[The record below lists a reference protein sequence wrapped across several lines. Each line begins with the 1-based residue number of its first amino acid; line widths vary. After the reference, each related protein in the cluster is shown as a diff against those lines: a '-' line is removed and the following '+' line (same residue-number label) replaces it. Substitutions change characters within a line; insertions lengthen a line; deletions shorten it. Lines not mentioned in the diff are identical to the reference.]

1 MQLSAQKQTLA
12 VLLGGIGLQLV
23 IPPYQRPYA
32 WEREQIDDLWDD
44 IMSSLDDGHF
54 MGSIVLNAEDPE
66 RPQVI
71 DGQQRLTTLLLL
83 ARIIQDRYLALG
95 ANDRAEGLYQLFFAD
110 TFGEGDARYRLR
122 TGDANWAVFRDYVL
136 RRHDD
141 SERKRWV
148 DAANEPR
155 VVRAK
160 NLRLFEN
167 ARVLSDKL
175 ETWLYGIA
183 DDGVV
188 ERLTR
193 LQQTLIKRLE
203 FVVVS
208 VNSAPDAFLLFETL
222 NDRGLQLSQGDL
234 LKNHLL
240 SRVAAT
246 GANTSAEIEEAAD
259 EWEGLLDDLGQKADV
274 TRFLRHY
281 LLARSFPVKKEQVFD
296 RFKAQVASSGPHS
309 LLRELRTF
317 GKLYGQLADP
327 ARVQNDPAVQAQL
340 NALTVLRAESCYP
353 ALLVAMRFLPRD
365 QFLNFAWLCEVLTYR
380 YSSVCGFDA
389 KELQASYHR
398 AAKLILETQGTGVE
412 EARGEISRM
421 IPGSDQFVA
430 SFERQ
435 RMGAQYLARYTL
447 QRIEGALNPGKEFK
461 ANDAVHIEHVM
472 PQTPSEEWKAVLGI
486 GIVDHPALVQR
497 WGNLTL
503 LHAPLN
509 QGASNRLFVQKQDHY
524 HQSEVGLTKD
534 LCRYLR
540 WGLDVIDQRQSW
552 MASVADSIWSVDGYH
567 AVERPQPLR
576 LQSALEALADQE
588 RVALERLIPEQPPES
603 PLPIEALVREHA
615 DALIGERA
623 AGIELSDAIIHV
635 TARWDELGTDGRR
648 LITGTS
654 RYFVEAADAIHAHE
668 AGGLEDDARV
678 VRAVCDALQ
687 LKDLLPEEPLG
698 DGGFVP

>member
-54 MGSIVLNAEDPE
+54 MGSLVLNAEDPE

-83 ARIIQDRYLALG
+83 TRIIQDRYLALG

-110 TFGEGDARYRLR
+110 TFGEGDARFRLR
-122 TGDANWAVFRDYVL
+122 TGDANWDAFRDYVL

-141 SERKRWV
+141 PERKRWA
-148 DAANEPR
+148 DAANESR
-155 VVRAK
+155 IVRAK
-160 NLRLFEN
+160 NQRLFEN
-167 ARVLSDKL
+167 ARVLSEKVDAWIL
-175 ETWLYGIA
+175 DLS
-183 DDGVV
+183 DDDAI
-188 ERLTR
+188 ERLAR
-193 LQQTLIKRLE
+193 LQQTLIRRLE

-246 GANTSAEIEEAAD
+246 GSNSSAEIEAAAD
-259 EWEGLLDDLGQKADV
+259 EWEGLLDDLGEKADV

-281 LLARSFPVKKEQVFD
+281 LLARVFPVKKEQVFD
-296 RFKAQVASSGPHS
+296 RFKAQIASSGPDL

-317 GKLYGQLADP
+317 GKLYGQMVEP
-327 ARVQNDPAVQAQL
+327 ARVQNDPAVQSHL
-340 NALTVLRAESCYP
+340 NALTTLRAESCYP
-353 ALLVAMRFLPRD
+353 ALLVAMRFLPREQLLD
-365 QFLNFAWLCEVLTYR
+365 FAWLCEVLTYR

-398 AAKLILETQGTGVE
+398 AAKLILESQGAAID
-412 EARGEISRM
+412 EARAEISRM
-421 IPGSDQFVA
+421 IPGSEQFVA
-430 SFERQ
+430 SFQRQ

-461 ANDAVHIEHVM
+461 TNDAVHIEHVM
-472 PQTPSEEWKAVLGI
+472 PQTPSDKWNAVLGA
-486 GIVDHPALVQR
+486 GVVDHPALVQR

-509 QGASNRLFVQKQDHY
+509 QGASNRLFVEKQDHY
-524 HQSEVGLTKD
+524 QASEVGLTKD
-534 LCRYLR
+534 LCHYLR

-552 MASVADSIWSVDGYH
+552 MASVADSIWSVDRDSK
-567 AVERPQPLR
+567 VQSPRPLR
-576 LQSALEALADQE
+576 LEAALDALDEQE
-588 RVALERLIPEQPPES
+588 RAALERLIPEQPPES
-603 PLPIEALVREHA
+603 PLLIGTLVREHA
-615 DALIGERA
+615 DTLVDEHA
-623 AGIELSDAIIHV
+623 AGIELSDAIAQVIS
-635 TARWDELGTDGRR
+635 RWDELGTDGRR
-648 LITGTS
+648 LIIGTA
-654 RYFVEAADAIHAHE
+654 RYFSEPADAIDDHDK
-668 AGGLEDDARV
+668 GGLADDARV
-678 VRAVCDALQ
+678 VSAACDALQ
-687 LKDLLPEEPLG
+687 LKDLLPEDPQEAGAVVL
-698 DGGFVP
+698 